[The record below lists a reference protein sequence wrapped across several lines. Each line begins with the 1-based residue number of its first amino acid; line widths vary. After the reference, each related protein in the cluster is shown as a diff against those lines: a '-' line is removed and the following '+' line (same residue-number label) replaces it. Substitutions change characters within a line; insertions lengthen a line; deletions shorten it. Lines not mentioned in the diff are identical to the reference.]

1 VRDVQL
7 VLVLVFFAVLVATFA
22 ERIRAP
28 APSVL
33 VLAGVGIEF
42 LPAESGRAQKRSFCP
57 PDCLTYG
64 RYWDGRQRL
73 VRRRSWSTEDPVNM
87 GSRPESEASPYGL
100 RRGQTTL
107 DMCRRGLNRSLSAD
121 AA

>member
-7 VLVLVFFAVLVATFA
+7 VLVLVVFAVLVATFA

-33 VLAGVGIEF
+33 VLAGVGIGF
-42 LPAESGRAQKRSFCP
+42 LPGESGRAQKRSFCP

-64 RYWDGRQRL
+64 PFRDNARTGWDPGSFQDGR
-73 VRRRSWSTEDPVNM
+73 
-87 GSRPESEASPYGL
+87 G
-100 RRGQTTL
+100 
-107 DMCRRGLNRSLSAD
+107 
-121 AA
+121 

>member
-33 VLAGVGIEF
+33 VLAGVGIGF

-57 PDCLTYG
+57 PDCLTYM
-64 RYWDGRQRL
+64 RY
-73 VRRRSWSTEDPVNM
+73 
-87 GSRPESEASPYGL
+87 
-100 RRGQTTL
+100 
-107 DMCRRGLNRSLSAD
+107 
-121 AA
+121 